1 MVENYRYSDTKCGIN
16 SLNDETSKMELVLV
30 LLKAKSMGLARAVT
44 PNKLNL
50 LNLNALVLLIDVNY
64 FISLFSQNNQE
75 NKSPFL
81 LCFAPD

>member
-1 MVENYRYSDTKCGIN
+1 M
-16 SLNDETSKMELVLV
+16 
-30 LLKAKSMGLARAVT
+30 LLKAKSMGLPRTRESRAVT

-81 LCFAPD
+81 LCFAPVRPWTVPMGDILIYKEDF